1 LNPHNGNLHHQSAE
15 AESLLDRRPF
25 SDSKHSG
32 CNTPTATASLAGVNL
47 TSADH
52 AALESRWID
61 PALAERA
68 GLRRVDALADGEII
82 GRKSDDYAGIL
93 IPYCLP
99 GSDQIREYRSRRD
112 PPDLECDAAGNLK
125 PRQKYLSP
133 PGGCLC
139 VWRDGLWSRE
149 ATCRECR

>member
-1 LNPHNGNLHHQSAE
+1 MNPHNGNLHHQSAE
-15 AESLLDRRPF
+15 AENLLGRRPF
-25 SDSKHSG
+25 SDSKHSD

-61 PALAERA
+61 PVLAERA
-68 GLRRVDALADGEII
+68 GLRRVDALAGGEII
-82 GRKSDDYAGIL
+82 GRKSDDYGGIL
-93 IPYCLP
+93 IPNFLP
-99 GSDQIREYRSRRD
+99 GPDRVRECRWRRGQ
-112 PPDLECDAAGNLK
+112 PDLECDAAGNLK

-133 PGGCLC
+133 PGGCFC
-139 VWRDGLWSRE
+139 VWRDGLRSRR